1 MNRREFCIVSGGAL
15 LGTSGCLEAGFEQG
29 LRLGGVVLA
38 NQQASDIVVQLRIQ
52 QGDTTVVDSEYS
64 LEPSDSSGSGIT
76 IDDAWS
82 DRVDQ
87 YTVTV
92 DLTMGREI
100 LLFSQAITV
109 TETARWHTSEYG
121 LRLSTSPL
129 TKLPTG
135 HSVLQPVI
143 VDILLRVHAE
153 ESRAVGVSGLQ
164 SNRRSTTFF
173 GCG

>member
-1 MNRREFCIVSGGAL
+1 MIQLCSNLRMNRREFCIVSGGAL

-92 DLTMGREI
+92 DLDDGMRDSFIFTGDHSHGDCTVAYIGIRPSTFH
-100 LLFSQAITV
+100 FSTHEASDG
-109 TETARWHTSEYG
+109 AFC
-121 LRLSTSPL
+121 
-129 TKLPTG
+129 
-135 HSVLQPVI
+135 
-143 VDILLRVHAE
+143 
-153 ESRAVGVSGLQ
+153 
-164 SNRRSTTFF
+164 STTSN
-173 GCG
+173 C